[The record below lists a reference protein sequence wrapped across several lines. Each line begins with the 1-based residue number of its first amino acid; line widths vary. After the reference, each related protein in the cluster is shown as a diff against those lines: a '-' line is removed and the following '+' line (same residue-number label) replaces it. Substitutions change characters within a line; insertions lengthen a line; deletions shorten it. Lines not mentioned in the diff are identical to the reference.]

1 MVTSSDLI
9 LIQNLIFC
17 TEMLRTQESYVPI
30 CLPGISDQGFL
41 QLYSH
46 FSEENI
52 GIIFVTENMDP
63 MCFMEF
69 QQKYNDI
76 YNKIKEGYMEKIVEC
91 MRKNNNIYGKYSLF
105 MKNNNKK
112 QEINDDILI
121 TKLLNKIK
129 KEKGISLEVDNNLKK
144 QELNKNN
151 VANNVNKPGVNKK
164 KELPKTRTTIGNL
177 NNQNNLEKPIVNVS
191 ILDKVIYGVILNKKY
206 NQYIMINFGMDYR
219 NYNKKEKKLIHK
231 YHQIYD
237 IYNNYKEKDKDKD
250 EFFYI
255 EKTKY
260 FNNVIY
266 VNEFFVIIC
275 SFNFLINSEEIIKK
289 CREILKNFKKNEN
302 KYFIVYK

>member
-1 MVTSSDLI
+1 MNVWEKI
-9 LIQNLIFC
+9 IIY
-17 TEMLRTQESYVPI
+17 M
-30 CLPGISDQGFL
+30 
-41 QLYSH
+41 
-46 FSEENI
+46 ENI
-52 GIIFVTENMDP
+52 H
-63 MCFMEF
+63 
-69 QQKYNDI
+69 YLW
-76 YNKIKEGYMEKIVEC
+76 
-91 MRKNNNIYGKYSLF
+91 NILFILSLF
-105 MKNNNKK
+105 SPKFKKFKIWYELNK
-112 QEINDDILI
+112 EINDDILI

-164 KELPKTRTTIGNL
+164 KELPKTRTTIGSL
-177 NNQNNLEKPIVNVS
+177 NNQNNLEKSIVNLS